1 LPWLTAR
8 SHGGVMSSG
17 YRALDAK
24 NSGIVMACPMPMSR
38 SRLSTRPAIVTDRQ
52 EKNAAART
60 TATMTQHAQRIPVHA
75 DAEQGG
81 DHHHDDGLRDRADAR
96 CECLAGHERR
106 PRGGRDE
113 QLGEDAGVAFPDDLD
128 AVEDR
133 DEQGRL
139 RDDARCQE
147 VQVRDRTCRYGAD
160 LAERLA
166 EYDEPEDWLDGAGE
180 QFTTVVP
187 QPLQFD
193 QAERAD
199 ARDEQPHAP
208 YRPAVSPR
216 RGPFDE

>member
-1 LPWLTAR
+1 VADRAQPRRRDVQRIQGVGREEQRHRDGLP
-8 SHGGVMSSG
+8 
-17 YRALDAK
+17 DAHEPFPLEHQT
-24 NSGIVMACPMPMSR
+24 G
-38 SRLSTRPAIVTDRQ
+38 DRHRQ
-52 EKNAAART
+52 AGEERRGEDDCDHDS
-60 TATMTQHAQRIPVHA
+60 QHAQRIPVHA